1 VLFFVFFYLFPDGRF
16 VPLWTRW
23 LAAVWVA
30 REIARYFFPD
40 SPFSPWSW
48 PPLLTLLEALVSAG
62 TCIFAQIYRYTRVSG
77 PVERQQT
84 KWVIFGMTLAVV
96 GFFVFAVPNVFLSTS
111 SRIGSSYY
119 LISLAVMYLSF
130 LLIPLSL
137 IVAILRYRLW
147 EIDVLINRTLVYS
160 ILTVTLALVYLGSIV
175 LLQQG
180 FRTFA
185 GQENQLAV
193 VASTLAIASLF
204 NPLRHRLQE
213 FIDRRFY
220 RRKYDAA
227 KTLEAFNAKLRN
239 ETSLATLSNHVLTVV
254 NETMQ
259 PTHVSLWLPPSQEV
273 TSEDK
278 ALSEEAQ

>member
-1 VLFFVFFYLFPDGRF
+1 
-16 VPLWTRW
+16 
-23 LAAVWVA
+23 VA

-62 TCIFAQIYRYTRVSG
+62 TCIFAQIYRYRRVSG

-84 KWVIFGMTLAVV
+84 KWVIFGMTLAVL

-160 ILTVTLALVYLGSIV
+160 ILTVTLALVYFGSIV

-204 NPLRHRLQE
+204 NSLRHRLQE